1 MVKRTGP
8 TNPELN
14 SLIEE
19 LKKKSVEEGVKLWK
33 RLAKDLAKPTR
44 QRRIVNIYKIN
55 RSARE
60 GETVVVPGKVLN
72 MGELDKKINVA
83 AFSFS
88 DKAKEKINSVA
99 KTMSIKE
106 LMENNPEGKKVRI
119 MG

>member
-1 MVKRTGP
+1 MMVKRTGP

-19 LKKKSVEEGVKLWK
+19 LKKKSVDGAKIWK
-33 RLAKDLAKPTR
+33 RLAKDLSKPTR

-55 RSARE
+55 KCAKE

-72 MGELDKKINVA
+72 MGELDKKIDVA

-88 DKAKEKINSVA
+88 DKAKEKINKVA
-99 KTMSIKE
+99 KTLSIKE
-106 LMENNPEGKKVRI
+106 LMDQNPEGKKVRI
-119 MG
+119 LG

>member
-19 LKKKSVEEGVKLWK
+19 LKKKSLDGAKLWK
-33 RLAKDLAKPTR
+33 RLAKDLGKPTR

-55 RSARE
+55 KFARE

-72 MGELDKKINVA
+72 LGELDKKINVA

-88 DKAKEKINSVA
+88 DKAREKINKVA
-99 KTMSIKE
+99 QTMSINE
-106 LMENNPEGKKVRI
+106 LIAKNPEGKKVRI
-119 MG
+119 LG

>member
-19 LKKKSVEEGVKLWK
+19 LKMKSLDNGVKLWK
-33 RLAKDLAKPTR
+33 RLAKDLQKPSR
-44 QRRIVNIYKIN
+44 QRRIINIYKIN
-55 RSARE
+55 KYAKE
-60 GETVVVPGKVLN
+60 GETIVVPGKVLN
-72 MGELDKKINVA
+72 MGELDKKVDVA

-88 DKAKEKINSVA
+88 DKAKEKINKVA
-99 KTMSIKE
+99 KTLSIQE
-106 LMENNPEGKKVRI
+106 LMEKNPEGKKVRI

>member
-19 LKKKSVEEGVKLWK
+19 LKTKSLDNGVKLWK
-33 RLAKDLAKPTR
+33 RLAKDLQKPSR
-44 QRRIVNIYKIN
+44 QRRIINIYKIN
-55 RSARE
+55 KYAKE
-60 GETVVVPGKVLN
+60 GETIVVPGKVLN
-72 MGELDKKINVA
+72 MGELDKKVDVA

-88 DKAKEKINSVA
+88 DKAKEKINKVA
-99 KTMSIKE
+99 KTLSIKE
-106 LMENNPEGKKVRI
+106 LMEKNPEGKKVRI